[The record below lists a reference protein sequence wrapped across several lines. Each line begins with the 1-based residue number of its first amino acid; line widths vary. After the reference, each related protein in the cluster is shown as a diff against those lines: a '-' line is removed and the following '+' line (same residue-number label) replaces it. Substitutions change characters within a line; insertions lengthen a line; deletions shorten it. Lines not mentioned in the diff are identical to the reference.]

1 MWNLKYNVNKLMH
14 ETDSQAYRTDLWL
27 SSACVWGGCGRGV
40 NWEFESGRCKL
51 LHIEWI
57 NKKVQMYSIGNYS
70 QHPVI
75 NHSEEE

>member
-1 MWNLKYNVNKLMH
+1 MKQTHRLTEQICGYQV
-14 ETDSQAYRTDLWL
+14 RV
-27 SSACVWGGCGRGV
+27 CGGGCGRGV

-57 NKKVQMYSIGNYS
+57 NKKVQLYSIGNYS